1 MLATRSML
9 TARSTLATHSMR
21 SLATIRRLGTDDPR
35 MSQIV
40 VHNGIV
46 HTCGQTDAEGKT
58 VEEQTR
64 TCLAKVDALLAR
76 AGTDKSQLLT
86 ASIWLKHIE
95 QDFAAMN
102 GVWNAWLDPANKP
115 VRFCVEVRGHSQPLL
130 ATPDSHPPNAH
141 GRRIWPDRT
150 YWWRCRLRLQLPK
163 ISRTTLGDHSKRYT
177 AGSST
182 SRRSELNCVKFD
194 RRLEASLNS
203 ISLRPG

>member
-1 MLATRSML
+1 ML

-64 TCLAKVDALLAR
+64 ACLAKVDALLAR

-115 VRFCVEVRGHSQPLL
+115 VRFCVEVRGHLPTSTGHSGFTFTKRTRQANLARPHLL
-130 ATPDSHPPNAH
+130 VEVQVTAAAAEDIPDDA
-141 GRRIWPDRT
+141 R
-150 YWWRCRLRLQLPK
+150 
-163 ISRTTLGDHSKRYT
+163 
-177 AGSST
+177 
-182 SRRSELNCVKFD
+182 
-194 RRLEASLNS
+194 
-203 ISLRPG
+203 

>member
-9 TARSTLATHSMR
+9 AARSTLATHSMR

-64 TCLAKVDALLAR
+64 ACLAKVDALLAR

-115 VRFCVEVRGHSQPLL
+115 VRFCVEVRGHSQPPL

-141 GRRIWPDRT
+141 GRRIWPGRT
-150 YWWRCRLRLQLPK
+150 YSWRCRLRLQLPK
-163 ISRTTLGDHSKRYT
+163 ISRMTLGDHGKRYT
-177 AGSST
+177 AAGA
-182 SRRSELNCVKFD
+182 RRAGDLS
-194 RRLEASLNS
+194 
-203 ISLRPG
+203 

>member
-9 TARSTLATHSMR
+9 ASRPMLATR

-46 HTCGQTDAEGKT
+46 HTCGQTDAVGKT
-58 VEEQTR
+58 AEEQTR
-64 TCLAKVDALLAR
+64 ACLAKVDALLAR

-95 QDFAAMN
+95 QDFAEMN

-115 VRFCVEVRGHSQPLL
+115 VRFCVEVCRCQAHPPLPLRTHISQTHAAGEFGE
-130 ATPDSHPPNAH
+130 ATPT
-141 GRRIWPDRT
+141 RRGAG
-150 YWWRCRLRLQLPK
+150 Y
-163 ISRTTLGDHSKRYT
+163 
-177 AGSST
+177 GSS
-182 SRRSELNCVKFD
+182 C
-194 RRLEASLNS
+194 
-203 ISLRPG
+203 

>member
-9 TARSTLATHSMR
+9 ASRPMLATR

-46 HTCGQTDAEGKT
+46 HTCGQTDAVGKT
-58 VEEQTR
+58 AEEQTR
-64 TCLAKVDALLAR
+64 ACLAKVDALLAR

-95 QDFAAMN
+95 QDFAGMN
-102 GVWNAWLDPANKP
+102 SVWNAWLDPANKP
-115 VRFCVEVRGHSQPLL
+115 VRFCVEVCGQAQPPL

-141 GRRIWPDRT
+141 GRRIWRGRT
-150 YWWRCRLRLQLPK
+150 YSWRCRSRLQLST
-163 ISRTTLGDHSKRYT
+163 ISRTTLGDHGKSYIAR
-177 AGSST
+177 ALT
-182 SRRSELNCVKFD
+182 SES
-194 RRLEASLNS
+194 
-203 ISLRPG
+203 